1 MTTPVQTPARPLE
14 PLRKSGSNIQNNKEN
29 IRFKDVLAYAAGRP
43 ALGHAGEAFVA
54 ARGEAALVGV
64 PARPGSEPE
73 PARGKA
79 SEEPPW
85 ERELSGDPRPDDR
98 PLPDPL
104 TAGLSQS
111 ASVGQL
117 ALSTLSALTP
127 PQSAPPPAAGPVPFA
142 ELWTRLVR
150 RVAWGGDGRRATA
163 RIEIGEGEW
172 AGAAIV
178 VHALER
184 EIAIEIDLP
193 AGARL
198 EAWRERIASRLR
210 ERGLELSELTVR

>member
-1 MTTPVQTPARPLE
+1 
-14 PLRKSGSNIQNNKEN
+14 
-29 IRFKDVLAYAAGRP
+29 
-43 ALGHAGEAFVA
+43 
-54 ARGEAALVGV
+54 
-64 PARPGSEPE
+64 
-73 PARGKA
+73 
-79 SEEPPW
+79 
-85 ERELSGDPRPDDR
+85 
-98 PLPDPL
+98 
-104 TAGLSQS
+104 
-111 ASVGQL
+111 
-117 ALSTLSALTP
+117 
-127 PQSAPPPAAGPVPFA
+127 VPFA

-193 AGARL
+193 EGARL
-198 EAWRERIASRLR
+198 DAWRERIAGRFR